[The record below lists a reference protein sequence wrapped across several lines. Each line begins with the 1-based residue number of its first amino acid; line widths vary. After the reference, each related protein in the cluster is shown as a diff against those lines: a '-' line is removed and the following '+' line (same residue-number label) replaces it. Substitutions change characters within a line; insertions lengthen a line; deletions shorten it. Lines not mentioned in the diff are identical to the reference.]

1 MWKKFAG
8 LSFVA
13 NGLCLLAGKILT
25 ESGLGNFI
33 LLYLLIFY
41 AIGFLWSFSLG
52 LKKKIVPAKKSVLIG
67 AGAGISSFFGS
78 LFLLLALKQVP
89 GSIVFPIAIGGNL
102 VTVSLLAAFFFKERL
117 AVRGTL
123 GIISGIAGLI
133 LLSI

>member
-13 NGLCLLAGKILT
+13 NGLCLLVGKMLT

-41 AIGFLWSFSLG
+41 AIGFLWSFSLC
-52 LKKKIVPAKKSVLIG
+52 LKKRIAPDRKGVLIG
-67 AGAGISSFFGS
+67 TGAGISSFSGS
-78 LFLLLALKQVP
+78 LFLLLALKKVP

-102 VTVSLLAAFFFKERL
+102 VTVSLLAAFIFRERL
-117 AVRGTL
+117 GRRGIL

>member
-8 LSFVA
+8 LSFIA

-25 ESGLGNFI
+25 ESGLGNFT

-41 AIGFLWSFSLG
+41 AIGFSWSFSLC
-52 LKKKIVPAKKSVLIG
+52 LKKKIVPTRKAIFIG
-67 AGAGISSFFGS
+67 AGAGISSFSGS
-78 LFLLLALKQVP
+78 LFLLLALRKMP

-102 VTVSLLAAFFFKERL
+102 VTVIILASFLFKERL
-117 AVRGTL
+117 GVRGFM
-123 GIISGIAGLI
+123 GIISGILGLI

>member
-8 LSFVA
+8 LSFIA

-41 AIGFLWSFSLG
+41 AAGFFWSFSLC
-52 LKKKIVPAKKSVLIG
+52 LKKRIVPAMKGVLIG
-67 AGAGISSFFGS
+67 AGAGISSFSGS
-78 LFLLLALKQVP
+78 LFLLLALKKMP

-117 AVRGTL
+117 EVKGIL

>member
-13 NGLCLLAGKILT
+13 NGLCLLAGKMLV
-25 ESGLGNFI
+25 EFGLGNFTI
-33 LLYLLIFY
+33 LYLLIFY
-41 AIGFLWSFSLG
+41 AIGFLWSFSLC
-52 LKKKIVPAKKSVLIG
+52 LKKKIVPTGKAVFIG

-78 LFLLLALKQVP
+78 LFLLLALKKVP

-102 VTVSLLAAFFFKERL
+102 VTVTLLAAFFFKERL
-117 AVRGTL
+117 KTKGIL